1 MLTNLVAASPLNA
14 IRMISLFADMAGR
27 FGMNT
32 KEAERFFKFAV
43 VGAIGF
49 VVDFT
54 IFNLLLRPFTALL
67 GMGTPLHA
75 MLADYGL
82 GDDQILGLASTSAG
96 TISFLAAIA
105 SNFIWNR
112 YWTYPDSRSKSFRRQ
127 FAQFV
132 FVNVLGIFIRIPLMA
147 LTTPLFINLVTSF
160 PELADYA
167 TRIGSNLA
175 LMLVVVI
182 VMFWNFF
189 ANRYWTYSDVDQ
201 VQTNQQ

>member
-1 MLTNLVAASPLNA
+1 
-14 IRMISLFADMAGR
+14 MISIFADMAGR

-54 IFNLLLRPFTALL
+54 IFNLLLVPFTALL
-67 GMGTPLHA
+67 GMGTPLHDLIA
-75 MLADYGL
+75 NYGLADE
-82 GDDQILGLASTSAG
+82 QIIALAG
-96 TISFLAAIA
+96 TGAGIISFLAAIA

-132 FVNVLGIFIRIPLMA
+132 FINVLGIFIRIPLMA

-160 PELADYA
+160 PALAAYA

-175 LMLVVVI
+175 LMLVVLI

-189 ANRYWTYSDVDQ
+189 ANRYWTYSDVD
-201 VQTNQQ
+201 